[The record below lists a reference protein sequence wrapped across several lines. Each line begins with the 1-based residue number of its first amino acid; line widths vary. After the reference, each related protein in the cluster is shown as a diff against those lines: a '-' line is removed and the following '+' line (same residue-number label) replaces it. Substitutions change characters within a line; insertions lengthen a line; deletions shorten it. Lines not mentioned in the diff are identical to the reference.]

1 MTTGLSPS
9 KAFFTLSL
17 QVKTFVETTSAH
29 GFGFYLASSSWL
41 SKSIWILIT
50 LLGIFFSIF
59 FTVKICL
66 NSLQPPFFSVEI
78 DIQSEDIADVHL
90 PDIVLCDPSPWDY
103 EKALAKNISAD
114 LLAYISYMLFP
125 LMAGPDM
132 PTFYGRIKAQETKYQ
147 TLLKQFDNSPIK
159 LLDSVTKVL
168 FWYACARQ
176 PCQQG
181 CQTHK
186 KLIFLY

>member
-17 QVKTFVETTSAH
+17 QVKTFAETTSAH

-78 DIQSEDIADVHL
+78 DIQSEDIADVRL
-90 PDIVLCDPSPWDY
+90 PDIILCDPSPWDY
-103 EKALAKNISAD
+103 EKALAKNISDD

-125 LMAGPDM
+125 LMSGQDM
-132 PTFYGRIKAQETKYQ
+132 PTFYEKIKVQETKYQ

-168 FWYACARQ
+168 FWYADPSQHQNWAREIV
-176 PCQQG
+176 
-181 CQTHK
+181 
-186 KLIFLY
+186 LALRL

>member
-1 MTTGLSPS
+1 MCG
-9 KAFFTLSL
+9 
-17 QVKTFVETTSAH
+17 VR
-29 GFGFYLASSSWL
+29 
-41 SKSIWILIT
+41 
-50 LLGIFFSIF
+50 
-59 FTVKICL
+59 
-66 NSLQPPFFSVEI
+66 
-78 DIQSEDIADVHL
+78 L

-125 LMAGPDM
+125 LMAGLDM

-168 FWYACARQ
+168 FWYADPSQHQNWAREIV
-176 PCQQG
+176 
-181 CQTHK
+181 
-186 KLIFLY
+186 LALRL